1 MKKLL
6 LILMVILLLLTT
18 SALAEEI
25 EESIVYYSGD
35 WTYILLA
42 DGTAEVAGYMGWEK
56 ELTVPAEIDGHAV
69 ASIGDNA
76 FFKCRTL
83 SSITLLDSV
92 TNIGDYAFSNCESLR
107 SISLPDSV
115 TCIGTNPFAS
125 CPQLTDFLVSP
136 DHPML
141 ETIDGV
147 LFDKME
153 KRLICYPYAFKASSY
168 TVPQGILSIGDEAFA
183 YNESLISVILPDS
196 VTSIGVNPFTYCKK
210 LTDIIVSQEN
220 PTLEVVDGVLF
231 EKNEKRL
238 VCYPCA
244 FTDRNYAV
252 PQGICSIGGS
262 AFYGCRSLRRIDLAD
277 SVTSIGD
284 YAFYLCGS
292 LSSIA
297 MLDSVTSIGDYAFY
311 YCRSL
316 RSLTLSDSLT
326 SIGNSA
332 FCSCQSLA
340 SLTLPDSVTSIGDS
354 AFSSCPS
361 LTLTIPHDTWLTNW
375 CEANNLRYTFAD

>member
-6 LILMVILLLLTT
+6 LILMAALMLLTT
-18 SALAEEI
+18 SALAEEV
-25 EESIVYYSGD
+25 EEPIVYYSGD
-35 WTYILLA
+35 WAYVLLA

-56 ELTVPAEIDGHAV
+56 ELSVPAEIDGYAV

-83 SSITLLDSV
+83 SSLTLPDSV
-92 TNIGDYAFSNCESLR
+92 TNIGDYAFSSCEFLR
-107 SISLPDSV
+107 SITLPDSV
-115 TCIGTNPFAS
+115 THIGTNPFVS

-183 YNESLISVILPDS
+183 YNESLTSVILPDS
-196 VTSIGVNPFTYCKK
+196 VTSIGVNPFAYCKK
-210 LTDIIVSQEN
+210 LTDILVSPEN

-244 FTDRNYAV
+244 FTDRNYTV

-262 AFYGCRSLRRIDLAD
+262 AFYGCRSLKRIDLAD

-292 LSSIA
+292 LSSIS

-316 RSLTLSDSLT
+316 RSLALSDSLT
-326 SIGNSA
+326 SIGDSA
-332 FCSCQSLA
+332 FCSCQFLR

-354 AFSSCPS
+354 AFNGCSS
-361 LTLTIPHDTWLTNW
+361 LTLTIPQNTWLTDW
-375 CEANNLRYTFAD
+375 CEENEIPYTYAN